1 MLLKSFCKATVTL
14 ATAAFLSTS
23 APAFAED
30 FSVWKNAYRQK
41 ALAQGVSPA
50 VFDSA
55 MRNVAPVQ
63 RIRDLDKKQPEK
75 KITFAQYRKNVVTQ
89 GRIAQGQRLYRE
101 NKALLDQVAAQYGV
115 QPQYIVALWGIET
128 SFGNNTGGYDVV
140 TALATLA
147 WDGRRRDFFETELTN
162 ALKILQ
168 AGHIDQGHFKGSW
181 AGAMGQCQF
190 MPSSFNAYAQD
201 FNRDGHKD
209 IWTTLPDVFASAANY
224 LHKNGWQNGMR
235 WGREVKLNR
244 PIDASLVSLKISKPL
259 SFWAGQGIT
268 TVWGQP
274 LPQENV
280 QASLVQPD
288 GKAGPTYLVYDN
300 YKVIMDWNRSTY
312 FATSVGLLADA
323 IAAAP

>member
-1 MLLKSFCKATVTL
+1 MYPNIFRKAALAVGTATLLS
-14 ATAAFLSTS
+14 AAS
-23 APAFAED
+23 PASAED
-30 FSVWKNAYRQK
+30 FATWKAAYRQE
-41 ALAQGVSPA
+41 ALRAGVQPA

-55 MRNVAPVQ
+55 MAGVAPVQ
-63 RIRDLDKKQPEK
+63 KIRDLDKKQPEK
-75 KITFAQYRKNVVTQ
+75 KITFAQYRQNVVTPA
-89 GRIAQGQRLYRE
+89 RIAQGQRLYRQH
-101 NKALLDQVAAQYGV
+101 KALLDQVAAQYGV

-128 SFGNNTGGYDVV
+128 SYGGYTGGYDVV

-147 WDGRRRDFFETELTN
+147 WDGRRRDFFESELTN

-168 AGHIDQGHFKGSW
+168 AGHIDKANFKGSW

-201 FNRDGHKD
+201 FNGDGHKD

-224 LHKNGWQNGMR
+224 LHKNGWEDGLR
-235 WGREVKLNR
+235 WGREVKLTR
-244 PIDASLVSLKISKPL
+244 PIPESQISLKVSHPL
-259 SFWAGQGIT
+259 SYWVQSGVA

-274 LPQENV
+274 LPSLDI

-288 GKAGPTYLVYDN
+288 GSSGPTYLVYDN

-312 FATSVGLLADA
+312 FATSIGLLADA
-323 IAAAP
+323 IAAKP